1 MPLGNSGPMK
11 DVNLIEV
18 LTGIFFVLYFLIDLP
33 TINVITGSKP
43 DIIMPAVVGF
53 KKMKTHSDCELGSP
67 IYQQSCFL

>member
-33 TINVITGSKP
+33 INVITGSTP
-43 DIIMPAVVGF
+43 DIIMPAVAGF
-53 KKMKTHSDCELGSP
+53 KKMKTHSDCERSSP
-67 IYQQSCFL
+67 IYQQSRFL